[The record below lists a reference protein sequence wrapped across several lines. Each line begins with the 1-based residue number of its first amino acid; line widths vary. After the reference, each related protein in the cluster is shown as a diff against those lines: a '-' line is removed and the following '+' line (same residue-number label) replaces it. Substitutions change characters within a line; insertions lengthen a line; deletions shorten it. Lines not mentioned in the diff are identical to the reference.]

1 MTVTSQTARPV
12 DERTRLA
19 MAVAASPRDPQL
31 RRALASALAK
41 AGEPKAALDQYRALL
56 ALMPNDPEAAANTGL
71 MARRCGLEE
80 QVLPVV
86 RAAAAAN
93 PSHARLWQVLGL
105 MHRALDELDSAT
117 AALDRAAAL
126 APRDALIGHARARA
140 WFDAGK
146 PSSAHYEQARKLAPA
161 DKAILQG
168 HAAALLAENRAEDA
182 AALLEAELNR
192 APDWVTGH
200 AVLARTRWQMG
211 DTERFTKS
219 LELALASL
227 PKQIDL
233 WKELIILLLH
243 AGRYEQALSVI
254 ARGRAAAGPHP
265 VFDANEAVCH
275 AELGNFEKADALFAQ
290 LALLREPKLMVR
302 HVRHLLRTG
311 RPREAERIARSAMNS
326 PFANAFIPYL
336 SIAWRVTG
344 NPLWEWLEGDAR
356 LVGVYDLAGA
366 IPSVDALADCLRA
379 LHLNVH
385 QPLEQSLRGGTQT
398 DGYLFARVEPEIR
411 SLRKAVVEAVRAHIG
426 QLPPPDLRHPQLG
439 QPRGSIRFSGA
450 WSVRLTSGG
459 RHANHVHPDGWFSSA
474 LYIALPDPAE
484 RGPEPAGWLTLGE
497 PQDEL
502 RLDLEPLRMIEPKP
516 GRLALFPSTM
526 WHGTRPFDAGER
538 LTVAFDVAR
547 PVH

>member
-1 MTVTSQTARPV
+1 VTVTSLTPRPV
-12 DERTRLA
+12 DERARLA
-19 MAVAASPRDPQL
+19 LAVAASPRDPRL
-31 RRALASALAK
+31 RQALASALAK

-56 ALMPNDPEAAANTGL
+56 ALMPNDPETAANIGL
-71 MARRCGLEE
+71 MARRCGMEE
-80 QVLPVV
+80 DVLPIVS
-86 RAAAAAN
+86 AAVAAN
-93 PSHARLWQVLGL
+93 PSHARVWQVLGL
-105 MHRALDELDSAT
+105 MHRALDELGPAI

-126 APRDALIGHARARA
+126 APRDALIGHGRARA

-146 PSSAHYEQARKLAPA
+146 PSSALYEQARKLAPD
-161 DKAILQG
+161 DKAIVQG
-168 HAAALLAENRAEDA
+168 HVAALIAENRAEDA

-200 AVLARTRWQMG
+200 GVLARHRWQMG
-211 DTERFTKS
+211 DKETFTAQM
-219 LELALASL
+219 EQALMSL
-227 PKQIDL
+227 PKHIEL
-233 WKELIILLLH
+233 WKELIIVLLH

-275 AELGNFEKADALFAQ
+275 AELGDFEKADALFAP
-290 LALLREPKLMVR
+290 LASLREPKLMVR

-311 RPREAERIARSAMNS
+311 RPQQAERIARSAMDS
-326 PFANAFIPYL
+326 PAANAFIPYL
-336 SIAWRVTG
+336 SIAWRMTG

-366 IPSVDALADCLRA
+366 IPSLDALADCLRG
-379 LHLNVH
+379 LHIAVH

-398 DGYLFARVEPEIR
+398 DGYLFARLEPEIR
-411 SLRKAVVEAVRAHIG
+411 SLREAVVEAVRAHVA
-426 QLPPPDLRHPQLG
+426 QLPPPDPGHPQLS
-439 QPRGSIRFSGA
+439 QPRTSIRFSGS

-474 LYIALPDPAE
+474 LYVALPEPAG

-497 PQDEL
+497 PQEEL
-502 RLDLEPLRMIEPKP
+502 RLDLEPYRMIEPKP

-526 WHGTRPFDAGER
+526 WHGTRPFDVGER

-547 PVH
+547 SVH